1 MLRLPP
7 GFTHMFM
14 EVKMLRQEVQ
24 MLQQQMNAY
33 APLAD
38 MVPNFA
44 SEWLGMAPRPP
55 GPTCLAIHVHAGRFL
70 TWVLYLRRCQNHP
83 WIIFSDIFAK
93 GQQRDTERNIFLF
106 IFIKRETSCDPGKT
120 R

>member
-14 EVKMLRQEVQ
+14 EVKMLRQEVR
-24 MLQQQMNAY
+24 MLQQQMNTY

-44 SEWLGMAPRPP
+44 SEWLGMAPRLPAP
-55 GPTCLAIHVHAGRFL
+55 GCLVIHTHAGRFL
-70 TWVLYLRRCQNHP
+70 TRVLYLRRCQNHP
-83 WIIFSDIFAK
+83 WIILSDIFAK
-93 GQQRDTERNIFLF
+93 GQQRDTE
-106 IFIKRETSCDPGKT
+106 
-120 R
+120 